1 MERKSGW
8 SLALAALFVV
18 VAVAASAYAQTSTT
32 TQKFEVLSVAGN
44 QLVARLGDGTT
55 KEYTVP
61 ETFRFQVEGKELT
74 VHDLK
79 PGMTGTATIKTITTE
94 HTVYVTEVRQA
105 EVIDANGNS
114 VVVRGPNG
122 FKMFTE
128 ADVTKHNMTL
138 SRDGQPLKFE
148 DIRKGDRL
156 TATIITSTPQTVTQQ
171 QVTARLNAAASATAG
186 AVGTAA
192 AATSSAVKS
201 AATATGNAVKSAAGA
216 TANAVTGA
224 GSAGTGGGTKH
235 LPKTASELP
244 AVGLTGFALLL
255 AGASLTIARRRR
267 AA

>member
-8 SLALAALFVV
+8 TLALAALCLV
-18 VAVAASAYAQTSTT
+18 VAASAYAQTSTT

-156 TATIITSTPQTVTQQ
+156 TATIITSSPQTVTQQ
-171 QVTARLNAAASATAG
+171 QVTARLNAAAG
-186 AVGTAA
+186 AVGGAA
-192 AATSSAVKS
+192 AATGAAVKS
-201 AATATGNAVKSAAGA
+201 GAAATGSAIKSAAGA
-216 TANAVTGA
+216 TANAVGGA
-224 GSAGTGGGTKH
+224 ASAATGGGTKH

-244 AVGLTGFALLL
+244 IVGLTGLALLL

>member
-1 MERKSGW
+1 HMERKSGW
-8 SLALAALFVV
+8 TLAFAALCVV
-18 VAVAASAYAQTSTT
+18 GAVATSAYAQTSTT
-32 TQKFEVLSVAGN
+32 TTMQKFEVLSVAGN

-79 PGMTGTATIKTITTE
+79 PCRTGTATIKTITTE
-94 HTVYVTEVRQA
+94 QPVYVTEVRQA

-138 SRDGQPLKFE
+138 MRDGQPLKFQ

-156 TATIITSTPQTVTQQ
+156 TATIITSTP
-171 QVTARLNAAASATAG
+171 
-186 AVGTAA
+186 
-192 AATSSAVKS
+192 
-201 AATATGNAVKSAAGA
+201 
-216 TANAVTGA
+216 
-224 GSAGTGGGTKH
+224 
-235 LPKTASELP
+235 
-244 AVGLTGFALLL
+244 
-255 AGASLTIARRRR
+255 
-267 AA
+267 